1 MQCTDES
8 NQSIDIKKYAEGCN
22 FHYFFNKSYNA
33 MEGIKAAKTQGV
45 IVCGWI
51 RGKKQNCERE

>member
-45 IVCGWI
+45 IVCG
-51 RGKKQNCERE
+51 